1 MDQAWPYIISSV
13 FAIAGAAIFWYG
25 FNRMH
30 KYRLIKDIPRSKI
43 RSMAM
48 GLVEVH
54 GTVYCEKPLKT
65 PFSGS
70 DCVYYKY
77 EIQEYRRHISRDSKG
92 RTKTTYRW
100 EAVAGGQRNIPFF
113 ARDETGEVYVSP
125 AEAEF
130 NVDMK
135 KAFLQ
140 KAGIFGGFTALINAL
155 KDWDKNDEEFFDS
168 SELNLIPIKANKGF
182 SFSFGNR
189 VGDRRYFEYYLEPD
203 ENLFVIGTAVND
215 GIAPNSILIRKG
227 ENQPTFIIS
236 NKSEK
241 ELLKSLK
248 RKMIASY
255 IFGGILFVG
264 GVLLFSHFAGVF

>member
-1 MDQAWPYIISSV
+1 MDQAWPYIISAV
-13 FAIAGAAIFWYG
+13 FTIAGAGIFWYG

-54 GTVYCEKPLKT
+54 GNIHCEKPIKT
-65 PFSGS
+65 PFSDS
-70 DCVYYKY
+70 DCVYYRY
-77 EIQEYRRHISRDSKG
+77 EIQEYRRHVSRDSKG
-92 RTKTTYRW
+92 RTKTTHRW
-100 EAVAGGQRNIPFF
+100 ETIATGRRSIPFF
-113 ARDETGEVYVSP
+113 ARDETGEVYVNPS
-125 AEAEF
+125 EAEF

-140 KAGIFGGFTALINAL
+140 KAGVFGGITAIISAL
-155 KDWDKNDEEFFDS
+155 KDWDKNDEELFDS
-168 SELNLIPIKANKGF
+168 SELNLIPIKARKGF
-182 SFSFGNR
+182 SFGFGSR
-189 VGDRRYFEYYLEPD
+189 VGDRRYFEYFLEPN
-203 ENLFVIGTAVND
+203 ENLFVMGTAAND
-215 GIAPNSILIRKG
+215 SSAPESVLIRKG
-227 ENQPTFIIS
+227 QNQPTFIIS

-255 IFGGILFVG
+255 VFGGIFFVG